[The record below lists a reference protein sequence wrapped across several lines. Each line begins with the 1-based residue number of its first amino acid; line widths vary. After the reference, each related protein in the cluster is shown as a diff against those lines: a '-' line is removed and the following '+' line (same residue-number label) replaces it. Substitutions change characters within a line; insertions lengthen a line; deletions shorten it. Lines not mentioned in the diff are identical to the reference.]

1 MTAPSQLSCRV
12 KNRLMWACSH
22 GGEGNK
28 GRASAGVCTASGSAV
43 GVSTGPL
50 TLNTPPFPPPAAV
63 IIPDPCPSFDIEVD
77 RHKSKKKKA
86 IGKPKITKRP
96 SPRVSPSPSPVRP
109 PTGGLRFGA
118 VSLFMGTGGSCEH
131 KAAPRRN
138 THARKGGNRGKQWRM
153 KQSQGSGRRKKK
165 NLGSNFS
172 PPVV

>member
-96 SPRVSPSPSPVRP
+96 SPRVSPSPSPVPVP
-109 PTGGLRFGA
+109 PRGAYVSVRFRSLWARVEVASTRLHLGGTRMHGRG
-118 VSLFMGTGGSCEH
+118 GTGGSS
-131 KAAPRRN
+131 
-138 THARKGGNRGKQWRM
+138 GG
-153 KQSQGSGRRKKK
+153 
-165 NLGSNFS
+165 
-172 PPVV
+172 